1 MKNETTTITV
11 RVPTLEKQ
19 AFDHLCERLDITA
32 SQFIRR
38 YIRETLQAAQNDY
51 PDLFGSMTLKPTPPT
66 KKKGR

>member
-32 SQFIRR
+32 SQFVRR
-38 YIRETLQAAQNDY
+38 WIRETLEAAGENH
-51 PDLFGSMTLKPTPPT
+51 PDLFGAPQKQTPPT
-66 KKKGR
+66 PKKKAR